1 MVQDGGKKKKNK
13 NKKNKNKQNPTNTD
27 QEQSST
33 FQQHAASP
41 ALVDQG
47 AVADPVVDESFEI
60 VSNEEPTANTNTN
73 TTKLEIVNGLFSNSC
88 TNQFDEKTNNKNTA
102 LKCLALEAKEWIGY
116 DFAAIHDAE
125 TKYHMYLAK
134 KQKVN
139 YCIFSIYP
147 KKVFFL
153 NIMPKNSEKLNI
165 SKNNISEGSSKG
177 RR

>member
-33 FQQHAASP
+33 SQQHAGSP

-125 TKYHMYLAK
+125 AKYHIYLAK

-139 YCIFSIYP
+139 YCI
-147 KKVFFL
+147 
-153 NIMPKNSEKLNI
+153 
-165 SKNNISEGSSKG
+165 
-177 RR
+177 

>member
-13 NKKNKNKQNPTNTD
+13 NKKNKNKQNTTNTD

-33 FQQHAASP
+33 SQQQHGASP
-41 ALVDQG
+41 ELADQG
-47 AVADPVVDESFEI
+47 AVADPIVDESFEM
-60 VSNEEPTANTNTN
+60 VSNEEPIANTNTN

-125 TKYHMYLAK
+125 AKYHIYLAK

-139 YCIFSIYP
+139 YCI
-147 KKVFFL
+147 
-153 NIMPKNSEKLNI
+153 
-165 SKNNISEGSSKG
+165 
-177 RR
+177 

>member
-13 NKKNKNKQNPTNTD
+13 NKNKKNKQNPTNTD

-33 FQQHAASP
+33 SQQHV

-47 AVADPVVDESFEI
+47 AVADPVVEESFEI
-60 VSNEEPTANTNTN
+60 VSNEEPIANTNSN

-88 TNQFDEKTNNKNTA
+88 TNQFDEKTNNKNTS

-125 TKYHMYLAK
+125 AKYHLYLAK

-139 YCIFSIYP
+139 YCIYPP
-147 KKVFFL
+147 KKGF
-153 NIMPKNSEKLNI
+153 
-165 SKNNISEGSSKG
+165 
-177 RR
+177 